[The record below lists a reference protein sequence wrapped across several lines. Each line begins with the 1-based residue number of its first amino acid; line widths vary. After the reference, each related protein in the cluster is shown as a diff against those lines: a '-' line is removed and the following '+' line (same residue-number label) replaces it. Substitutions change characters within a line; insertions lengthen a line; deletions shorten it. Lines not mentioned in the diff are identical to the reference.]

1 MNVWWFITPSSN
13 DCSLSFELN
22 AIITGWEEGLGY
34 DALKREQ
41 TKHAV
46 SGKEESA
53 LWFQLQIQRN
63 WKILIKTQGKN
74 EIRKETEGESNQQV
88 IQNLSLS
95 LSWAKWSWFNSRKT
109 MKTMKVD
116 LCNGY
121 VLWSEFMT
129 KYQRLVCEEHTQRSS
144 SAFYSFI
151 QYLADAAFFFPFLGQ
166 VSLYLSLSLLLRMKG
181 WRERGNLSTK
191 QASCFLTSVN
201 LKAGSKM
208 RQEWKWFAW
217 VNSCFC
223 LLFFIFFPQVCCL
236 QGLFLF
242 VEKREI
248 KWTKKGRGGDAGR
261 FLNQKQE
268 VLTRSKWD
276 RMKEPPSGV

>member
-1 MNVWWFITPSSN
+1 MVRIYDQISTFGVWRTHTTFVFRVLFFYPISCRCCLLLPFSRASLSLPLFITPLK
-13 DCSLSFELN
+13 D
-22 AIITGWEEGLGY
+22 EGM
-34 DALKREQ
+34 DRE
-41 TKHAV
+41 K
-46 SGKEESA
+46 
-53 LWFQLQIQRN
+53 
-63 WKILIKTQGKN
+63 
-74 EIRKETEGESNQQV
+74 
-88 IQNLSLS
+88 
-95 LSWAKWSWFNSRKT
+95 
-109 MKTMKVD
+109 
-116 LCNGY
+116 
-121 VLWSEFMT
+121 
-129 KYQRLVCEEHTQRSS
+129 
-144 SAFYSFI
+144 
-151 QYLADAAFFFPFLGQ
+151 
-166 VSLYLSLSLLLRMKG
+166 
-181 WRERGNLSTK
+181 RGNLSTK
-191 QASCFLTSVN
+191 KASCFLTSVN
-201 LKAGSKM
+201 LKAGEKM